1 MGLKDS
7 LVRRGYIPTELI
19 PPFKSESL
27 ADALPSLATDFSTC
41 GKSASKC
48 CYHSIPK
55 LKHFRRLIALPSPL
69 HQTIL
74 AQTLETHWGDI
85 EPAVVRCTD
94 WAALAFPSHPLSS
107 PSVPHHLYRGAEI

>member
-7 LVRRGYIPTELI
+7 FVRRGFIPSELI

-27 ADALPSLATDFSTC
+27 ADALTSLPDDFSSY
-41 GKSASKC
+41 GKPASKC

-55 LKHFRRLIALPSPL
+55 LKHFRRIIALPNPL

-74 AQTLETHWGDI
+74 AQVLETHWDEI
-85 EPAVVRCTD
+85 ERHINR
-94 WAALAFPSHPLSS
+94 SSISLSI
-107 PSVPHHLYRGAEI
+107 VAEDTSRQ